1 MVERTNS
8 LVVRL
13 EFDELV
19 DTTSVPDKSAFAVK
33 VEGTPREVTS
43 FTITDAGRLGWLGLA
58 SSVRPGETVT
68 LSYTKPGTNPL
79 KDAASDETAS
89 FTDYPV
95 TNETSTDFPALSV
108 HDEEV
113 HESGDGTTRDMT
125 FTVSVDTEPD
135 FLVGGYY
142 ETEDGTATGGA
153 TCSGSS
159 PPDYISTRRQAHVR
173 AGRDQP

>member
-1 MVERTNS
+1 MTDTAYSHTGLSMGDTRHYRVSAINVVGTSPVSNTASATAVATPPGLSSAVVERTNS

-68 LSYTKPGTNPL
+68 LSYTKPGRTRSRMRRATRLRPSRTIPSRT
-79 KDAASDETAS
+79 KSR
-89 FTDYPV
+89 P
-95 TNETSTDFPALSV
+95 TSRNCRCRMRRCTKA
-108 HDEEV
+108 
-113 HESGDGTTRDMT
+113 GT
-125 FTVSVDTEPD
+125 
-135 FLVGGYY
+135 
-142 ETEDGTATGGA
+142 
-153 TCSGSS
+153 
-159 PPDYISTRRQAHVR
+159 VR
-173 AGRDQP
+173 PGP